1 MKNGKILVV
10 KLIAFGNG
18 RFNPFRVVSIEELKR
33 ATKNFHEGKIIFNG
47 FGYRLY
53 NEVLQ
58 DHLVFDMK
66 FDDFFETYM
75 YYLNN
80 ILFAS
85 HMNHNSILK
94 LIECCLETE
103 IPILVFESVDYGT
116 LPHFKP
122 LQFTNRL
129 KIAVEITNAIAYLH
143 FRFPKPII
151 FRIIKLWNILID
163 EQNVAK
169 LFDFSLFVSI
179 PKGEAHIKDAGRGI
193 MGFVALQYVTTQGC
207 FNEKCDVFLLWCIA
221 ICAFDWTENN

>member
-1 MKNGKILVV
+1 MKNGKILVE

-18 RFNPFRVVSIEELKR
+18 RFNPFHVVSIEELKR

-53 NEVLQ
+53 DEVLQ
-58 DHLVFDMK
+58 DCQVSVMK

-85 HMNHNSILK
+85 HMNHILK
-94 LIECCLETE
+94 LIGCCLETE
-103 IPILVFESVDYGT
+103 IPILVFDRT
-116 LPHFKP
+116 LADHIYRPSHPNFKP

-129 KIAVEITNAIAYLH
+129 KIAVEIANAIAYLH

-151 FRIIKLWNILID
+151 FKIIKPWNILID
-163 EQNVAK
+163 EQNIGK

-179 PKGEAHIKDAGRGI
+179 LEGEAHIKDVRRGT
-193 MGFVALQYVTTQGC
+193 MGFVALEYVTTRGC

-221 ICAFDWTENN
+221 ICA